1 MSDLK
6 ALTDSE
12 LEDKASSALFGEY
25 KFTVGAS
32 LLAIG
37 IAKFLPRNRRL
48 AALIPCALIGTA
60 IDFRSGQLAA
70 EPFKAELDRR
80 KAAGIGASVTETT
93 GDESTA

>member
-6 ALTDSE
+6 AIPDSE
-12 LEDKASSALFGEY
+12 LEEKASAAVFGEY

-32 LLAIG
+32 LVAVG

-60 IDFRSGQLAA
+60 LDFQAGQAAA

-80 KAAGIGASVTETT
+80 KAAATGAFNTSTTTGAS
-93 GDESTA
+93 SM